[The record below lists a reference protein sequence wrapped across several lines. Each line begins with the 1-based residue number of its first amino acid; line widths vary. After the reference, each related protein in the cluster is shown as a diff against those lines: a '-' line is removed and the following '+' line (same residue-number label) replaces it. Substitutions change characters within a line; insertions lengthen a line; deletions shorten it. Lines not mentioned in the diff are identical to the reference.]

1 MKNYILLAIGVL
13 CFGGCAVMNAPKSD
27 KNYVFDSEKG
37 RTIYSFSGE
46 NLYENS
52 QNLGVYHMEG
62 DGRVLEI
69 DENKNIYDP
78 KSNSKSIDSYMFD
91 ENIGSVVKLEHENGV
106 CAAYSNGES
115 IDFNVVTNQYRS
127 NDWLGCG
134 GKISQNDIFIL
145 KTSSKSMAQIIE
157 KSKMENKKMDI
168 ELKVEDI
175 LLTSFCLNMGKSVK
189 KLIDKNYCKF

>member
-1 MKNYILLAIGVL
+1 M

-37 RTIYSFSGE
+37 RTVYSFSGE

-62 DGRVLEI
+62 DERVLI
-69 DENKNIYDP
+69 RDENKNIYDP

-145 KTSSKSMAQIIE
+145 KTSSKSMTQIIE

>member
-1 MKNYILLAIGVL
+1 
-13 CFGGCAVMNAPKSD
+13 MNAPKSD

-37 RTIYSFSGE
+37 RTVYSFSGE

-52 QNLGVYHMEG
+52 KNLGVYHMEG

-115 IDFNVVTNQYRS
+115 IDLTWLQINIGVMIGLVVAEKFR
-127 NDWLGCG
+127 
-134 GKISQNDIFIL
+134 KMIFL
-145 KTSSKSMAQIIE
+145 
-157 KSKMENKKMDI
+157 
-168 ELKVEDI
+168 
-175 LLTSFCLNMGKSVK
+175 F
-189 KLIDKNYCKF
+189 

>member
-1 MKNYILLAIGVL
+1 LAVGVL
-13 CFGGCAVMNAPKSD
+13 CFGGCAVINAPKSD

-62 DGRVLEI
+62 DGRVLQI

-78 KSNSKSIDSYMFD
+78 KSNAKSIDSYMFD
-91 ENIGSVVKLEHENGV
+91 KNIGSVVKLEHKNGV
-106 CAAYSNGES
+106 CAAYSSGES
-115 IDFNVVTNQYRS
+115 IDFSVVTNQYNN

-145 KTSSKSMAQIIE
+145 KTSSKSMAQIIA
-157 KSKMENKKMDI
+157 KSKMKKMDNEI
-168 ELKVEDI
+168 MVEDI
-175 LLTSFCLNMGKSVK
+175 ALTSFCLNMGKSVK

>member
-1 MKNYILLAIGVL
+1 MKNYILLAVCVL

-62 DGRVLEI
+62 DERVLII

-78 KSNSKSIDSYMFD
+78 KSNSKSIESYMFD
-91 ENIGSVVKLEHENGV
+91 ENIGSIVKLEHENGV

-145 KTSSKSMAQIIE
+145 KTSSKSMTQIIK

-175 LLTSFCLNMGKSVK
+175 LLTSFCLNTGKSVK

>member
-1 MKNYILLAIGVL
+1 M

-52 QNLGVYHMEG
+52 KNLGVYDMEG
-62 DGRVLEI
+62 DERVLII

-78 KSNSKSIDSYMFD
+78 KSNAKSIDSYMFD
-91 ENIGSVVKLEHENGV
+91 KNIGSVVKLEHKNGV
-106 CAAYSNGES
+106 CAAYSSGES
-115 IDFNVVTNQYRS
+115 IDFGVVTNQYRS
-127 NDWLGCG
+127 NDWLDCG

-145 KTSSKSMAQIIE
+145 KTSSKSMTQIIE

>member
-1 MKNYILLAIGVL
+1 
-13 CFGGCAVMNAPKSD
+13 MNASKSD
-27 KNYVFDSEKG
+27 KNYVFDSGKG

-106 CAAYSNGES
+106 CTTYSNGES
-115 IDFNVVTNQYRS
+115 IDFGVVANQYRS
-127 NDWLGCG
+127 NDWLDCG

-145 KTSSKSMAQIIE
+145 KTSSKTKAQIVA
-157 KSKMENKKMDI
+157 KSKMKKIDI